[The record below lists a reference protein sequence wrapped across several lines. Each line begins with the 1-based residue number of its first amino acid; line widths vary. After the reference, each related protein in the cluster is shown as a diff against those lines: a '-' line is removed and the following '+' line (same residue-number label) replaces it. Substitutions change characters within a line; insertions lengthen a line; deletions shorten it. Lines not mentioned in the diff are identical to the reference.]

1 MTYGHKWGFPHGA
14 SGKESACQCRRHQ
27 RYVFD
32 PWVRKIPWRRTWQVT
47 SVFLPKGSHGQKSLG
62 LFRLQGVFP
71 TEGSDPHLTFPAVAG
86 RFFTTRATWE
96 AKVKF
101 VTVTLSRERTSVGV
115 LGLNLRSRE
124 GVLGLLLA
132 DVGRGAIQGVGLAV
146 RKLGNSLMV
155 ISVGQTKGSNAQN
168 SPSQASAIREP

>member
-1 MTYGHKWGFPHGA
+1 MGFSRQEYWGGLPCPPPGDLSNPGIKPEYLMSPAF
-14 SGKESACQCRRHQ
+14 
-27 RYVFD
+27 F
-32 PWVRKIPWRRTWQVT
+32 IT
-47 SVFLPKGSHGQKSLG
+47 S
-62 LFRLQGVFP
+62 
-71 TEGSDPHLTFPAVAG
+71 
-86 RFFTTRATWE
+86 ATWE

-101 VTVTLSRERTSVGV
+101 VTVTLSKERTSVGV

-132 DVGRGAIQGVGLAV
+132 DVRRGAIQGVGLAV